1 MMGWSYR
8 RSKKLGPLRLTVSR
22 RGLSAS
28 GGTKRARIGGSTTG
42 RRSAS
47 FNFGH
52 GLRWMRSL
60 RRKRRR

>member
-1 MMGWSYR
+1 MSWSYR
-8 RSKKLGPLRLTVSR
+8 RSKKLGPFRITASR

-28 GGTKRARIGGSTTG
+28 GGLGRARIGGSTTG

-47 FNFGH
+47 FSFGH

-60 RRKRRR
+60 RRKRR

>member
-1 MMGWSYR
+1 MGWSYR
-8 RSKKLGPLRLTVSR
+8 RSKKIGPFRITASR

-28 GGTKRARIGGSTTG
+28 GGGNRARVGGSTSG

-52 GLRWMRSL
+52 GLRWMKSL
-60 RRKRRR
+60 RRKRR